1 MQYFTPEEIRPSEQ
15 TLNIIRQIAHNYR
28 VDKQTGEIDHMCL
41 N

>member
-15 TLNIIRQIAHNYR
+15 TLNVIRQFAYSYR
-28 VDKQTGEIDHMCL
+28 TDPWTGETDRLCL

>member
-1 MQYFTPEEIRPSEQ
+1 MTYFTQEDLKPSEK

-28 VDKQTGEIDHMCL
+28 VVIGQEGQSNCCF

>member
-15 TLNIIRQIAHNYR
+15 TLNIIRQIARNYR
-28 VDKQTGEIDHMCL
+28 VDKQTGEIDRMCL